1 MQGRILLDF
10 GNTVRYL
17 RKNKGMSQEKL
28 ADICELHRTYLSDVE
43 LGKRNISLESIE
55 KIACALE
62 ITVSEL
68 FKEVDRIASI

>member
-1 MQGRILLDF
+1 MQEKILLNF
-10 GNTVRYL
+10 GNAVRHL
-17 RKNKGMSQEKL
+17 RKNKGMSQEEL
-28 ADICELHRTYLSDVE
+28 ADMCELHRTYLSDVE